1 MRIGVYPG
9 SFDPV
14 HKGHI
19 HIVRYLLKKKIV
31 DRVLIVPTGNYWEK
45 QDLTPVE
52 DRIKMLEIFANER
65 ILIEKE
71 ANELPYTYQLM
82 RELKKR
88 WPEDE
93 LFLVLGAD
101 NLLRF
106 DQWKNYEELLEFP
119 FLLIRRS
126 GIDVKKEMQ
135 RLKKTD
141 YQLLPLREMDISSTY
156 IREHFQNYYE
166 VRGMIDIRVYRYLK
180 KLHTK

>member
-19 HIVRYLLKKKIV
+19 HIVRYLLKKGIV
-31 DRVLIVPTGNYWEK
+31 DQVLIVPTGNYWEK

-52 DRIKMLEIFANER
+52 DRIAMLEIFANEK
-65 ILIEKE
+65 IVIERE

-88 WPEDE
+88 YPQDE
-93 LFLVLGAD
+93 LFLILGAD

-106 DQWKNYEELLEFP
+106 DQWREYEELLKFP
-119 FLLIRRS
+119 FLLIKRN

-135 RLKKTD
+135 RLGKTD
-141 YQLLPLREMDISSTY
+141 YRLLPLKEMDISSTY
-156 IREHFQNYYE
+156 IREHFHDYDA
-166 VRGMIDIRVYRYLK
+166 VRNMIDIRVYRYLK
-180 KLHTK
+180 KLHA